1 MLVVAGVGVTYIYFN
16 LLDGQPSL
24 CVGGCTWPNEVLG
37 SVDRVGETIN
47 SNFQLL
53 FTYAVP

>member
-1 MLVVAGVGVTYIYFN
+1 MGVTYIYFN
-16 LLDGQPSL
+16 LLDGQPSV